1 MDSQR
6 ACCQRVLRSVYSVN
20 KSNRSVITLQ
30 SSCKPSALYRSAIM
44 IADNY
49 QNNLRFFV
57 ELGVHWNSALNCLEH
72 SFVRHFVRRAICLL
86 CSSRARRFVRRV
98 VRPAA
103 FSEHGSRS
111 ELLKFESWKIVSIEC
126 IRVEGFC
133 AEKRLQNFLINLW
146 SNASPKKSFD
156 TLFQALRVVR
166 SALCM
171 PKMISNSCQCFL
183 LTKQ

>member
-126 IRVEGFC
+126 ILVEGFC
-133 AEKRLQNFLINLW
+133 AEKKVTRFSDKFVVERIFQEIVRHSL
-146 SNASPKKSFD
+146 SGASGGSIR
-156 TLFQALRVVR
+156 ALH
-166 SALCM
+166 A
-171 PKMISNSCQCFL
+171 QDD
-183 LTKQ
+183 QQ